1 MPFPILC
8 LFLAQA
14 LTTTPEVR
22 EIDGTQPAVHEI
34 TLAAGEF
41 VALEVRQLSAAVR
54 ARVLGPDGRDA
65 AFGGTPLPRMPFGIG
80 IPAASAGVYRVE
92 VTTVTPGARG
102 SYSIRV
108 LERLPSAE
116 AAAATPEV
124 DRWESPQIGAAR
136 RAGSS
141 APVWKAVEQSGAPLI
156 ELPADDPQHALV
168 TFVYRDTPG
177 TRTVQVDLF
186 PFSLV
191 DRDAWRMRRLA
202 ATELWYVTVRLPR
215 AARFPYTLRRN
226 PMGSTGLF
234 PSTAEEARQVLWDQ
248 PQADPLNP
256 RAYQGASLVELPD
269 APAQLWIEP
278 RPGVPAGTIE
288 KFAVASKSLGNEREI
303 ALYRPAARAQS
314 YPVLIVMDGPVYQS
328 LVPVPVILDN
338 LIHAGKIP
346 PMLAVFVPNVST
358 ETRYREL
365 GCSAEFGTFLAQEL
379 LPAVRARVRGAEDR
393 AVIAGSSRA
402 GLMAVC
408 AALQRPRVF
417 SRVLAQSGILW
428 WDPSL
433 SYFVDDPGK
442 FKTDLKARANWA
454 AGEFARLPKMDLRIH
469 LEAGLFET
477 SPADQGNRGILEAN
491 RHLHDVL
498 RAKGYRVR
506 YVEFAGGHDYLNWRG
521 TFGDALV
528 FLMDGSRRAKLAKP

>member
-1 MPFPILC
+1 MSFPIVC
-8 LFLAQA
+8 LLLAQT

-22 EIDGTQPAVHEI
+22 EIDGTKPAVHEI
-34 TLAAGEF
+34 TLAEGEF
-41 VALEVRQLSAAVR
+41 AALEVRQISAAVR
-54 ARVLGPDGRDA
+54 ARVVGPGGRDA
-65 AFGGTPLPRMPFGIG
+65 AFGGTPLPRVPFGIG

-92 VTTVTPGARG
+92 ISTVTPGARG
-102 SYSIRV
+102 AYSIRV
-108 LERLPSAE
+108 LERLPAAE
-116 AAAATPEV
+116 AAAAAPEA
-124 DRWESPQIGAAR
+124 DRWVSPLIAAAR
-136 RAGSS
+136 RDGSP
-141 APVWKAVEQSGAPLI
+141 AAVWKAVEQSGAPLI

-168 TFVYRDTPG
+168 TFVHRDTPG

-186 PFSLV
+186 PFSWV

-202 ATELWYVTVRLPR
+202 ATDLWYVTVRLPR
-215 AARFPYTLRRN
+215 AARFQYTLRRN
-226 PMGSTGLF
+226 PMGATGLF
-234 PSTAEEARQVLWDQ
+234 PSTAEEARQVLWGA
-248 PQADPLNP
+248 PEADALNP
-256 RAYQGASLVELPD
+256 RGYQGASLVELPD
-269 APAQLWIEP
+269 APAQPWIEP
-278 RPGVPAGTIE
+278 RPGVPAGTVE
-288 KFAVASKSLGNEREI
+288 KFAIASQALGNEREI

-314 YPVLIVMDGPVYQS
+314 YPVLIVMDGPAYQS

-346 PMLAVFVPNVST
+346 PTVAVFVPNVST

-365 GCSAEFGTFLAQEL
+365 GCSAEFGTFLAEEL
-379 LPAVRARVRGAEDR
+379 LPAVRAKVPGAEGR

-417 SRVLAQSGILW
+417 SRILAQSGILW
-428 WDPSL
+428 WDPSMN
-433 SYFVDDPGK
+433 YFAEEPGK
-442 FKTDLKARANWA
+442 FKTDLKARSNWA
-454 AGEFARLPKMDLRIH
+454 AGEFARLPRMDLRIH
-469 LEAGLFET
+469 LEAGLFEA

-498 RAKGYRVR
+498 RAKGYAVR

-528 FLMDGSRRAKLAKP
+528 FLMDGSRRAKLARP